1 MEKRVAASAGATAA
15 AAAKA
20 KLAAQITQAKQAHVS
35 AKATGNNAE
44 RKKSAA
50 LFRSLKAQHQVAEDE
65 ESDAAKLAAKKT
77 AAESIAQRKLG
88 ERLAA
93 AEAVV
98 LHLRVELE
106 SEEAHARAAVQRELV
121 AVRSSVSAQRRCDSA
136 EKEVADVALAM
147 EVGEEKLRDELAV
160 LLERTEAAERFVP
173 LFGIYIFVFWSQ
185 LMNMLSFKIFNFH
198 CILHIPS
205 TQCGGNRDGATR
217 GRAQRGARRFT
228 HRSGRAACVA
238 CRSRSRAHPSRGTCG
253 RSGGTL

>member
-1 MEKRVAASAGATAA
+1 MRRSCSDALALRFKNERLRACVLKMEKRVAASAGATAA

-173 LFGIYIFVFWSQ
+173 LSFRDIFFRFLVAENEYVYVIFQ
-185 LMNMLSFKIFNFH
+185 LTKV
-198 CILHIPS
+198 
-205 TQCGGNRDGATR
+205 Q
-217 GRAQRGARRFT
+217 
-228 HRSGRAACVA
+228 
-238 CRSRSRAHPSRGTCG
+238 
-253 RSGGTL
+253 